1 MEKQKI
7 CIVGGGLTGL
17 ITAIALSKLNL
28 KIDLVTNS
36 TNRNI
41 KTNRTIAISQQN
53 YNFLKELNFSNFS
66 KKDFWPCSGMKL
78 YTESEENL
86 FFKIFE
92 LNKHKKQGKEILYM
106 VENSKI
112 INFMMSNIK
121 KNKLIS
127 IKTKKKIS
135 EIIPSGTLKSLKFN
149 NDEDIAKY
157 NLIIICTGNDSNL
170 IKKIF
175 KNEAFQYS
183 YEETAITSILK
194 HNSLQ
199 NNVARQIFL
208 NNEIIAFLPIS
219 KTKTSIVWTVNK
231 NIVNDLK
238 KNDLLLKKKI
248 KFYAKDY
255 LKNVKFATNF
265 EYKDLNFSIR
275 KKYYQDRILL
285 FGEALHVVHPLAGQ
299 GFNMTIRDLESLSKT
314 LKSKIE
320 LGLDIGTSDILSEFS
335 EKVKPENFIYSFGID
350 FFKNCFSIKSENVK
364 KLRNNIILKL
374 SKNNIVK
381 DIFFN
386 LANKGFKF

>member
-78 YTESEENL
+78 YTESEEN
-86 FFKIFE
+86 FFFEIFE
-92 LNKHKKQGKEILYM
+92 LDKLKKQGKEILYM

-135 EIIPSGTLKSLKFN
+135 EIVPSGTLKSLKFHN
-149 NDEDIAKY
+149 NEDVAKY
-157 NLIIICTGNDSNL
+157 NLIIICAGNDSSL

-175 KNEAFQYS
+175 KNETFQYS

-238 KNDLLLKKKI
+238 KNALLLQNKI

-299 GFNMTIRDLESLSKT
+299 GFNMTIRDLESLRKT

-335 EKVKPENFIYSFGID
+335 EKIKPENFIYSFGID
-350 FFKNCFSIKSENVK
+350 LLKNCFSIKNENLK

>member
-78 YTESEENL
+78 YTESEENS
-86 FFKIFE
+86 FFEIFE
-92 LNKHKKQGKEILYM
+92 FDKHKKQGKEILYM

-127 IKTKKKIS
+127 IKKKKKILD
-135 EIIPSGTLKSLKFN
+135 IIPSGTLKSLKFN
-149 NDEDIAKY
+149 NDEDVAKY
-157 NLIIICTGNDSNL
+157 SLIIICAGNDSSL

-175 KNEAFQYS
+175 KDEAFQYS
-183 YEETAITSILK
+183 YKETAITSILK

-285 FGEALHVVHPLAGQ
+285 FGDALHLVHPLAGQ
-299 GFNMTIRDLESLSKT
+299 GFNMTIRDLESLRKT

-335 EKVKPENFIYSFGID
+335 EKIKPENFIYSFGID
-350 FFKNCFSIKSENVK
+350 FLKNCFSIESKNLK

>member
-1 MEKQKI
+1 M
-7 CIVGGGLTGL
+7 
-17 ITAIALSKLNL
+17 
-28 KIDLVTNS
+28 
-36 TNRNI
+36 
-41 KTNRTIAISQQN
+41 
-53 YNFLKELNFSNFS
+53 
-66 KKDFWPCSGMKL
+66 
-78 YTESEENL
+78 
-86 FFKIFE
+86 
-92 LNKHKKQGKEILYM
+92 
-106 VENSKI
+106 
-112 INFMMSNIK
+112 
-121 KNKLIS
+121 
-127 IKTKKKIS
+127 
-135 EIIPSGTLKSLKFN
+135 
-149 NDEDIAKY
+149 
-157 NLIIICTGNDSNL
+157 
-170 IKKIF
+170 
-175 KNEAFQYS
+175 
-183 YEETAITSILK
+183 
-194 HNSLQ
+194 Q

-219 KTKTSIVWTVNK
+219 KTKTSIVWTINK

-238 KNDLLLKKKI
+238 KNDLLLKNKI

-285 FGEALHVVHPLAGQ
+285 FGDALHVVHPLAGQ
-299 GFNMTIRDLESLSKT
+299 GFNMIIRDLESLRKT

-350 FFKNCFSIKSENVK
+350 FLKNCFSIKSKNLK

>member
-28 KIDLVTNS
+28 KVDLFTGS

-78 YTESEENL
+78 YTESEEN
-86 FFKIFE
+86 FFSEIFE
-92 LNKHKKQGKEILYM
+92 LDKHKKQGKEILYM

-127 IKTKKKIS
+127 IKTKKKILD
-135 EIIPSGTLKSLKFN
+135 IIPSGTLKSLKFN
-149 NDEDIAKY
+149 NDEDVAKY
-157 NLIIICTGNDSNL
+157 NLIIICTGNDSSL

-248 KFYAKDY
+248 KFYSKDY

-285 FGEALHVVHPLAGQ
+285 FGDALHLVHPLAGQ
-299 GFNMTIRDLESLSKT
+299 GFNMTIRDLESLRIT

-335 EKVKPENFIYSFGID
+335 EKVKPGNFIYSFGID
-350 FFKNCFSIKSENVK
+350 FLKNCFSIKSENIK
-364 KLRNNIILKL
+364 KLRNNIILEL
-374 SKNNIVK
+374 SKNNIAK

-386 LANKGFKF
+386 IANKGFKF

>member
-28 KIDLVTNS
+28 KIDLVTGS

-78 YTESEENL
+78 YTESEENS
-86 FFKIFE
+86 FFEIFE
-92 LNKHKKQGKEILYM
+92 LDKHKKQGKEILYM

-135 EIIPSGTLKSLKFN
+135 GIIPSGTLKSLKFN
-149 NDEDIAKY
+149 NDEDVAKY
-157 NLIIICTGNDSNL
+157 SLIIICAGNDSSL

-238 KNDLLLKKKI
+238 KNDLLLKNKI

-299 GFNMTIRDLESLSKT
+299 GFNMTIRDLESLRKT

-350 FFKNCFSIKSENVK
+350 FLKNCFSIKSKNLK

>member
-7 CIVGGGLTGL
+7 CIVGSGLTGL

-78 YTESEENL
+78 YTESEENS
-86 FFKIFE
+86 FFEIFE
-92 LNKHKKQGKEILYM
+92 LDKHKKQGKEILYM

-127 IKTKKKIS
+127 IKKKKKILD
-135 EIIPSGTLKSLKFN
+135 IIPSGTLKSLKFN
-149 NDEDIAKY
+149 NDEDVAKY
-157 NLIIICTGNDSNL
+157 SLIIICAGNDSSL

-183 YEETAITSILK
+183 YKETAITSILK

-285 FGEALHVVHPLAGQ
+285 FGDALHVVHPLAGQ
-299 GFNMTIRDLESLSKT
+299 GFNMTIRDLESLRKT

-350 FFKNCFSIKSENVK
+350 FLKNCFSIKSENLK

>member
-7 CIVGGGLTGL
+7 CIVGAGLTGL

-78 YTESEENL
+78 YTESEENS
-86 FFKIFE
+86 FFEIFE
-92 LNKHKKQGKEILYM
+92 LDKHKKQGKEILYM

-112 INFMMSNIK
+112 INLMMSNIK

-127 IKTKKKIS
+127 IKKKKKILD
-135 EIIPSGTLKSLKFN
+135 IIPSGTLKSLKFN
-149 NDEDIAKY
+149 NDEDVAKY
-157 NLIIICTGNDSNL
+157 NLIIICTGNDSSL

-175 KNEAFQYS
+175 KDEAFQYS
-183 YEETAITSILK
+183 YKETAITSILK

-238 KNDLLLKKKI
+238 KNDLLLKNKI

-265 EYKDLNFSIR
+265 EYRDLNFSIR

-285 FGEALHVVHPLAGQ
+285 FGDALHVVHPLAGQ
-299 GFNMTIRDLESLSKT
+299 GFNMTIRDLESLRKT

-335 EKVKPENFIYSFGID
+335 EKIKPENFIYSFGID
-350 FFKNCFSIKSENVK
+350 FLKNCFSIKSENVK

>member
-28 KIDLVTNS
+28 KIDLVTSS

-78 YTESEENL
+78 YTESEENS
-86 FFKIFE
+86 FFEIFE
-92 LNKHKKQGKEILYM
+92 LDKHKKQGKEILYM

-127 IKTKKKIS
+127 IKTKKKILD
-135 EIIPSGTLKSLKFN
+135 IIPSGTLKSLKFN
-149 NDEDIAKY
+149 NDEDVAKY
-157 NLIIICTGNDSNL
+157 SLIIICAGNDSSL

-183 YEETAITSILK
+183 YKETAITSILK

-238 KNDLLLKKKI
+238 KNDLLLKNKI

-285 FGEALHVVHPLAGQ
+285 FGDALHVVHPLAGQ
-299 GFNMTIRDLESLSKT
+299 GFNMTIRDLESLRKT

-350 FFKNCFSIKSENVK
+350 FLKNCFSIKSENLK

>member
-78 YTESEENL
+78 YTESEENS
-86 FFKIFE
+86 FFEIFE
-92 LNKHKKQGKEILYM
+92 LDKHKKQGKEILYM

-135 EIIPSGTLKSLKFN
+135 GIIPSGTLKSLKFHN
-149 NDEDIAKY
+149 NEDVAKY
-157 NLIIICTGNDSNL
+157 NLIIICAGNDSSL

-183 YEETAITSILK
+183 YEETAITSMLK

-350 FFKNCFSIKSENVK
+350 FLKNCFSIKSENIK
-364 KLRNNIILKL
+364 KLRNNIILEL
-374 SKNNIVK
+374 SKNNIAK

>member
-28 KIDLVTNS
+28 KIDLVTSS

-78 YTESEENL
+78 YTESEENS
-86 FFKIFE
+86 FFEIFE
-92 LNKHKKQGKEILYM
+92 LDKHKKQGKEILYM

-127 IKTKKKIS
+127 IKKKKKILD
-135 EIIPSGTLKSLKFN
+135 IIPSGTLKSLKFN
-149 NDEDIAKY
+149 NDEDVAKY
-157 NLIIICTGNDSNL
+157 SLIIICAGNDSSL

-183 YEETAITSILK
+183 YKETAITSILK

-238 KNDLLLKKKI
+238 KNDLLLKNKI

-285 FGEALHVVHPLAGQ
+285 FGDALHVVHPLAGQ
-299 GFNMTIRDLESLSKT
+299 GFNMTIRDLESLRKT

>member
-28 KIDLVTNS
+28 KVDLFTGS

-78 YTESEENL
+78 YTESEENS
-86 FFKIFE
+86 FFEIFE
-92 LNKHKKQGKEILYM
+92 LDKHKKQGKEILYM

-112 INFMMSNIK
+112 INFMMNNIK

-127 IKTKKKIS
+127 IKTKKKIL

-149 NDEDIAKY
+149 NNEDVGKY
-157 NLIIICTGNDSNL
+157 NLIIICAGNNSSL

-231 NIVNDLK
+231 NIVNNLK
-238 KNDLLLKKKI
+238 KNDLLLKNKI

-285 FGEALHVVHPLAGQ
+285 FGDALHVVHPLAGQ
-299 GFNMTIRDLESLSKT
+299 GFNMTIRDLESLRKT

-335 EKVKPENFIYSFGID
+335 EKIKPENFIYSFGID
-350 FFKNCFSIKSENVK
+350 LLKNCFSIKNENLK

>member
-1 MEKQKI
+1 
-7 CIVGGGLTGL
+7 
-17 ITAIALSKLNL
+17 
-28 KIDLVTNS
+28 
-36 TNRNI
+36 
-41 KTNRTIAISQQN
+41 
-53 YNFLKELNFSNFS
+53 
-66 KKDFWPCSGMKL
+66 
-78 YTESEENL
+78 
-86 FFKIFE
+86 
-92 LNKHKKQGKEILYM
+92 
-106 VENSKI
+106 
-112 INFMMSNIK
+112 
-121 KNKLIS
+121 
-127 IKTKKKIS
+127 
-135 EIIPSGTLKSLKFN
+135 LKFN

-157 NLIIICTGNDSNL
+157 NLIIICTGNDSSL

-238 KNDLLLKKKI
+238 KNDLLLKNKI

-255 LKNVKFATNF
+255 LKNVKFVTNF

-299 GFNMTIRDLESLSKT
+299 GFNMIIRDLESLRKT

-335 EKVKPENFIYSFGID
+335 EKIKPENFIYSFGID
-350 FFKNCFSIKSENVK
+350 FLKNCFSIESKNLK

>member
-1 MEKQKI
+1 
-7 CIVGGGLTGL
+7 
-17 ITAIALSKLNL
+17 
-28 KIDLVTNS
+28 
-36 TNRNI
+36 
-41 KTNRTIAISQQN
+41 
-53 YNFLKELNFSNFS
+53 
-66 KKDFWPCSGMKL
+66 MK
-78 YTESEENL
+78 
-86 FFKIFE
+86 F
-92 LNKHKKQGKEILYM
+92 H
-106 VENSKI
+106 
-112 INFMMSNIK
+112 
-121 KNKLIS
+121 
-127 IKTKKKIS
+127 
-135 EIIPSGTLKSLKFN
+135 N
-149 NDEDIAKY
+149 NEDVAKY
-157 NLIIICTGNDSNL
+157 NLIIICAGNDSSL

-231 NIVNDLK
+231 NIVNNLK
-238 KNDLLLKKKI
+238 KNDLLLKNKI

-299 GFNMTIRDLESLSKT
+299 GFNMTIRDLESLRKT

-350 FFKNCFSIKSENVK
+350 FLKNCFSIKSENIK
-364 KLRNNIILKL
+364 KLRNNIILEL
-374 SKNNIVK
+374 SKNNIAK

-386 LANKGFKF
+386 IANKGFKF

>member
-17 ITAIALSKLNL
+17 LTATALSKLNL
-28 KIDLVTNS
+28 KIDLITGS
-36 TNRNI
+36 TNWNI

-53 YNFLKELNFSNFS
+53 YNFLKELNFSNFI
-66 KKDFWPCSGMKL
+66 KKNFWPCSGMKL
-78 YTESEENL
+78 YAESEEN
-86 FFKIFE
+86 FFSKIFE
-92 LNKHKKQGKEILYM
+92 LDKHKKQGKEILYV

-112 INFMMSNIK
+112 INFMISNIK

-135 EIIPSGTLKSLKFN
+135 EIIPSANLKSLKFHN
-149 NDEDIAKY
+149 GEDTAKY
-157 NLIIICTGNDSNL
+157 NLIIICAGNDSSL
-170 IKKIF
+170 IKKTF
-175 KNEAFQYS
+175 KNETFQYS
-183 YEETAITSILK
+183 YQETAITSILK
-194 HNSLQ
+194 HNLLQ

-208 NNEIIAFLPIS
+208 NDEIIAFLPIS
-219 KTKTSIVWTVNK
+219 KTKTSIVWTLNK
-231 NIVNDLK
+231 NIANDLK

-255 LKNVKFATNF
+255 LKNVKFSTNF

-275 KKYYQDRILL
+275 KNYYQDRILL

-299 GFNMTIRDLESLSKT
+299 GFNMIIRDLESLRKT

-320 LGLDIGTSDILSEFS
+320 LGLDIGSSDILSEFS
-335 EKVKPENFIYSFGID
+335 EKVKPENFIYSFGVD
-350 FFKNCFSIKSENVK
+350 FLKNCFSIRSKNVK

-374 SKNNIVK
+374 NKNNIIK

>member
-7 CIVGGGLTGL
+7 CIVGAGLTGL

-78 YTESEENL
+78 YTESEENS
-86 FFKIFE
+86 FFEIFE
-92 LNKHKKQGKEILYM
+92 LDKHKKQGKEILYM

-135 EIIPSGTLKSLKFN
+135 GIIPSGTLKSLKFHN
-149 NDEDIAKY
+149 NEDVAKY
-157 NLIIICTGNDSNL
+157 NLIIICAGNDSSL

-183 YEETAITSILK
+183 YEETAITSMLK

-350 FFKNCFSIKSENVK
+350 FLKNCFSIKSENIK
-364 KLRNNIILKL
+364 KLRNNIILEL
-374 SKNNIVK
+374 SKNNIAK